1 MNTKNIGFV
10 IEPREIMNNEW
21 YTEPNT
27 MHLYRHCR
35 LRANYSDTKW
45 RGIELKRGQFV
56 TSINTLSEETGL
68 SVRQVRT
75 AIDKLVESGYLA
87 NKSSNKNRIITVIN
101 YACEQQYD
109 NSVDKQIDKQADSPT
124 ADKRHS
130 NDSPTATDNNKNKN
144 NKENKNNRYY
154 RGESKSKRNCSYDL
168 KEVMKLDTLDFMDEE
183 GWEEKAFGSNG

>member
-75 AIDKLVESGYLA
+75 AIDK
-87 NKSSNKNRIITVIN
+87 
-101 YACEQQYD
+101 Q
-109 NSVDKQIDKQADSPT
+109 VDKQTDNPT
-124 ADKRHS
+124 ANEQQSDDRQL
-130 NDSPTATDNNKNKN
+130 TTDNNKNK
-144 NKENKNNRYY
+144 ENKNNKYNYNR
-154 RGESKSKRNCSYDL
+154 RESKSRRNCSYDL
-168 KEVMKLDTLDFMDEE
+168 KDVMKFDTLDFMDEE
-183 GWEEKAFGSNG
+183 GWEEKAFGIKR

>member
-75 AIDKLVESGYLA
+75 AIDKLVETGYLS
-87 NKSSNKNRIITVIN
+87 NKSSSKNRIITVLN
-101 YACEQQYD
+101 YDSEQQND
-109 NSVDKQIDKQADSPT
+109 KLIDKQIDKQTDNPT
-124 ADKRHS
+124 ANEQQSDDRQL
-130 NDSPTATDNNKNKN
+130 TTDNNKNK
-144 NKENKNNRYY
+144 ENKNYKYNYNR
-154 RGESKSKRNCSYDL
+154 RESKSRRNCSYDL
-168 KEVMKLDTLDFMDEE
+168 KDVMKFDTLDFMDEE
-183 GWEEKAFGSNG
+183 GWEEKAFGIKR

>member
-10 IEPREIMNNEW
+10 IELREIMNNEW

-75 AIDKLVESGYLA
+75 AIDKLVETGYLS
-87 NKSSNKNRIITVIN
+87 NKSSSKNRIITVLN
-101 YACEQQYD
+101 YDSEQQ
-109 NSVDKQIDKQADSPT
+109 NDKQIDKQTDNPT
-124 ADKRHS
+124 ANEQQSDDRQL
-130 NDSPTATDNNKNKN
+130 TTDNNKNK
-144 NKENKNNRYY
+144 ENKNNKYNYNR
-154 RGESKSKRNCSYDL
+154 RESKSRRNCSYDL
-168 KEVMKLDTLDFMDEE
+168 KDVMKFDTLDFMDEE
-183 GWEEKAFGSNG
+183 GWEEKAFGIKR